1 LRRASIPAKVLI
13 TLLVTP
19 LLLVAPGTLPHGDS
33 EAPALG
39 ARALFSDA
47 LNVSLASLLGV
58 GIIMA
63 TWFLLTKL
71 MPISLTKAIGKDR
84 NPAVAV
90 LLFSVFV
97 GLGIILQSALFAHAP
112 AQAAPSLGP

>member
-1 LRRASIPAKVLI
+1 MRRTTLPSKVLR
-13 TLLVTP
+13 LHLSTP
-19 LLLVAPGTLPHGDS
+19 SLLVAVAPTSGDT
-33 EAPALG
+33 EAAGLG
-39 ARALFSDA
+39 ARTLFSDA
-47 LNVSLASLLGV
+47 LNVSLASFLGV

-112 AQAAPSLGP
+112 LPPSTAQ